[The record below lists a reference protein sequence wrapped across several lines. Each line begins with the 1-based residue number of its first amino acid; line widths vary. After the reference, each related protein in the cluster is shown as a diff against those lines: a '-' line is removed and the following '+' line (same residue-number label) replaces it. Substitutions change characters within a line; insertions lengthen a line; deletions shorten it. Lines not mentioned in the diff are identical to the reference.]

1 MIKLFIKSIVVFLV
15 MFFMT
20 TGILYYT
27 LGTNNTSIKSTNT
40 TVGVLNIS
48 EEIGECTDGD
58 TIAVSI
64 NNDEMHIRFYTT
76 PMKLSSN
83 EKLYIVDRY

>member
-1 MIKLFIKSIVVFLV
+1 MKIIQPAITSLILGLAAAAFVLLV
-15 MFFMT
+15 MRFKE
-20 TGILYYT
+20 ILYPHA
-27 LGTNNTSIKSTNT
+27 TNT
-40 TVGVLNIS
+40 TIGVLNIS